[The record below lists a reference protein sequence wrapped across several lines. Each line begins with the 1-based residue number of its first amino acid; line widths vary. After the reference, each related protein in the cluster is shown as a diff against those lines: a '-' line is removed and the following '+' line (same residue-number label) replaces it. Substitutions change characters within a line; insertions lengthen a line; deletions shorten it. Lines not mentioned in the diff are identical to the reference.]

1 LKDYEHVIIWLD
13 YLNKNLSRRKGRR
26 IKRDHAV
33 FDPTFSEL
41 FDAAIDCGLNV
52 TAVNSSDHARYPRR
66 SFVRSGYIMIP
77 KIENKKKFELISTI
91 ASKISARRTRN
102 KRTS

>member
-1 LKDYEHVIIWLD
+1 MKDYEHVIIWLD

-26 IKRDHAV
+26 IKRDQAV

-41 FDAAIDCGLNV
+41 FDAAIDCGLNA
-52 TAVNSSDHARYPRR
+52 TAENSSDHARYPRR

-102 KRTS
+102 KRT